1 MQQEQEQQQ
10 TPDTGIPFAQHLSR
24 LSPLLLL
31 LGLVTAIS
39 LSSGLVFDFD
49 YDIGHFSFG
58 SASFYLMTAAIV
70 ASVVCSTVLGLRSA
84 GRFTLTAI
92 PTYEPLSTFSAY
104 FTALMAVI
112 TSAAYLYDRLVMH
125 LPSNGTL
132 ELLSAVLFPTVSV
145 SMILGAH
152 EKTAHSTVRLFFS
165 LLAPVAVTVNMFACY
180 FDFSLPLNS
189 PVRDLVIVAQ
199 SGVLLFLLSE
209 ARLAISPDKRAT
221 APFFIFTSAF
231 ANSAVL
237 GISFGLCVFGFVSP
251 HAVEMDISVYRFA
264 AYFGVAL
271 LALSRLRSLDRFAG
285 DYVAP
290 PEPEEDKNKKNKK
303 DKQQPGSQA
312 EDTTK

>member
-1 MQQEQEQQQ
+1 MQQEQQ
-10 TPDTGIPFAQHLSR
+10 TPNVGIPFVGHLSR
-24 LSPLLLL
+24 LVPLLLL
-31 LGLVTAIS
+31 LALVTAVS

-49 YDIGHFSFG
+49 YDIGHFDFG
-58 SASFYLMTAAIV
+58 SASFYIMTVAIV
-70 ASVVCSTVLGLRSA
+70 ASTVCSTVLGLRSA
-84 GRFTLTAI
+84 GRFTLTAL
-92 PTYEPLSTFSAY
+92 PTSEPLSTFSAY

-152 EKTAHSTVRLFFS
+152 EKTAHSTAHVFFS
-165 LLAPVAVTVNMFACY
+165 LLAPIAVTLNMFACY

-209 ARLAISPDKRAT
+209 TRLAISPDKRAT

-231 ANSAVL
+231 ATSAVL
-237 GISFGLCVFGFVSP
+237 GISLGLCVFGFVSP

-264 AYFGVAL
+264 TYFGVAL
-271 LALSRLRSLDRFAG
+271 LALSRLRPLDRFAG

-290 PEPEEDKNKKNKK
+290 PEPEEDKNKKDKK
-303 DKQQPGSQA
+303 QSDSQA
-312 EDTTK
+312 EDATK